1 MLLLLASLCTIC
13 VAIVSHLFLISKG
26 NSPWNALSSQR
37 FLENYNYNY
46 RINGFKK
53 CRRWTGTAVSA
64 SSLVSYQWATTSP
77 PSCTVQCTYV
87 CSHTPDCVFPK
98 IDFWYSLTKS
108 SYLEDLKVAGELGTV
123 GEVVPEEHQLPTRAG
138 AGTEVIHIL

>member
-77 PSCTVQCTYV
+77 PSCTYV
-87 CSHTPDCVFPK
+87 CSNTPDCVFPK

-108 SYLEDLKVAGELGTV
+108 SYLEDLKVAGELGNV

-138 AGTEVIHIL
+138 AGTEVRHIL